1 MVTRRAGGAASGV
14 RFSPPRHMKLIS
26 LNTWGGKI
34 YQPLI
39 SFIQQHAKDT
49 DIFCFQEILDTT
61 SDIKQHRDL
70 RANLLNELTK
80 ILTRFQFFYSIEISG
95 FDFTPDPV
103 NFYLTMGKTIF
114 IKKNILV
121 NSTDDILL
129 YGDRK
134 EESLK
139 QDFSNL
145 AVTLQSIEFII
156 KGKKFAVANI
166 HGTAF
171 PGSKLDTALRLEHSN
186 KIKKFLDSK
195 KGAKIMVGDF
205 NLLPETQSIKI
216 FESNMRNLIKEFNI
230 QRTRSKLSSFYGK
243 EDFQKFADYTFV
255 SGDIQ
260 VKSFEVPK
268 VEISDHLPMVLEFS

>member
-1 MVTRRAGGAASGV
+1 
-14 RFSPPRHMKLIS
+14 MKLIS

-49 DIFCFQEILDTT
+49 DIFCFQEILNTT
-61 SDIKQHRDL
+61 SDIKQHRDI
-70 RANLLNELTK
+70 RVNLLDELTK
-80 ILTRFQFFYSIEISG
+80 ILPTYQFFYSTEIIG

-114 IKKNILV
+114 IKKSILV
-121 NSTDDILL
+121 NYTDDILL
-129 YGDRK
+129 YGDRSEK
-134 EESLK
+134 SLK

-145 AVTLQSIEFII
+145 AVTLQSIDFTI
-156 KGKKFAVANI
+156 KDNKFTVVNI
-166 HGTAF
+166 HGTPF

-186 KIKKFLDSK
+186 KIEEFLNSK
-195 KGAKIMVGDF
+195 PGAKIMVGDF
-205 NLLPETQSIKI
+205 NLLPGTKSIKI
-216 FESNMRNLIKEFNI
+216 LEGEMRNLIKEFSI
-230 QRTRSKLSSFYGK
+230 QRTRSKLSPFYGR

-255 SGDIQ
+255 SNDVQ

-268 VEISDHLPMVLEFS
+268 VEISDHLPMILEFS